1 LIPKHAVTP
10 ELARFFASAPDN
22 TVFPRLNVLTSKT
35 DEQLQ
40 KIAAVHARFR
50 SLVRGQDTALLG

>member
-1 LIPKHAVTP
+1 MTP
-10 ELARFFASAPDN
+10 ELSRFFAIASDN
-22 TVFPRLNVLTSKT
+22 TVFPRLNVLRGKT

-40 KIAAVHARFR
+40 QIAAIHAKFR